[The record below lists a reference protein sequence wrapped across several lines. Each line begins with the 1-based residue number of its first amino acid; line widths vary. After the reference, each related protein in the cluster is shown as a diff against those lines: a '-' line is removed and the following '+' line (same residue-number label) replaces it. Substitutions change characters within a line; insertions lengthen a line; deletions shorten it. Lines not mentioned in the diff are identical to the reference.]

1 MKNEIKKQLFA
12 AQKSMLKKVRFLS
25 RHPFMLPVTIFV
37 VIFFVGLALYVSV
50 GGQTV
55 SATDKH
61 VVEVFYDNKKQ
72 TVPTRAKTVG
82 DLLSRL
88 NVKVGAKDIVEP
100 SADTPIVEDNFMI
113 NVYRSH
119 LITIIDGN
127 DHTVTSSASF
137 SDRSVAAQAGVQT
150 YPEDK
155 IKRAP
160 AQNFLTD
167 GIGEKI
173 TIDRAI
179 PVHLNLY
186 GTDLLVRTHT
196 KTVKDLLAEKNILV
210 AKDDTLSVDQ
220 STVLTPNQQVFI
232 SRIGTQIS
240 TEDQPIVP
248 ITQTVEDP
256 NLSFGTTVTRQ
267 NGVPGKRSITYQISL
282 MNGKESSRTE
292 IQDVVVQDA
301 VPTIIARGQ
310 AISIPDDKTGLMA
323 SAGIS
328 SSDYGYVNYIV
339 SRESGWCATKLQGQ
353 IGYCPGYAPSSFP
366 GGLGYG
372 LCQSTPA
379 TKMSS
384 AGADWASNPVTQL
397 KWCSGY
403 AAGRY
408 GGWSGAYQHWLA
420 NSNW

>member
-1 MKNEIKKQLFA
+1 MKKKIKKKLLA
-12 AQKSMLKKVRFLS
+12 VKKSTLKKVRFLS
-25 RHPFMLPVTIFV
+25 RHPFMLPVSVFI
-37 VIFFVGLALYVSV
+37 VIFFVGLALYVSF

-55 SATDKH
+55 GSTDKH
-61 VVEVFYDNKKQ
+61 VVQIFYDDHKQ

-82 DLLSRL
+82 DLLTRL
-88 NVKVGAKDIVEP
+88 DVKVGPKDVVEP
-100 SADTPIVEDNFMI
+100 SVDTPIVEDNFMI

-137 SDRSVAAQAGVQT
+137 SDRSVAAQAGVKT

-155 IKRAP
+155 IVRAP
-160 AQNFLTD
+160 AENFLTD

-173 TIDRAI
+173 TIDRAM

-196 KTVKDLLAEKNILV
+196 KTVKELLSEKNIVV
-210 AKDDTLSVDQ
+210 AKDDTLSVGQ
-220 STVLTPNQQVFI
+220 SAVLTPNMQVFI

-240 TEDQPIVP
+240 TEDQPIAP
-248 ITQTVEDP
+248 TTQTVEDP

-267 NGVPGKRSITYQISL
+267 TGVPGKRSITYQISL
-282 MNGKESSRTE
+282 TNGQESSRTE

-310 AISIPDDKTGLMA
+310 AVSIPNDKTGLLSA
-323 SAGIS
+323 AGINA
-328 SSDYGYVNYIV
+328 SDYGYVNYIV
-339 SRESGWCATKLQGQ
+339 SRESGWCATKMQGQ
-353 IGYCPGYAPSSFP
+353 IGYCPGYAPNSFP
-366 GGLGYG
+366 SGLGYG

-379 TKMSS
+379 TKMAS

-408 GGWSGAYQHWLA
+408 GGWAGAYQHWLA